1 MNGEAGMTYDG
12 TTFNVTGDTNITG
25 NAVVGSDGAGNL
37 TVNGSFTAESKSFD
51 IVHPTKEGYRLRYGV
66 LEGPEHAVYFRGNTT
81 EKVIELPDYWT
92 GLVNP
97 DTFTVQLTPIGKP
110 TQHFI
115 KGIEDNKVYIDSESG
130 EVNVS
135 YLIISERIDVEK
147 IIVEYKA

>member
-1 MNGEAGMTYDG
+1 
-12 TTFNVTGDTNITG
+12 
-25 NAVVGSDGAGNL
+25 
-37 TVNGSFTAESKSFD
+37 
-51 IVHPTKEGYRLRYGV
+51 
-66 LEGPEHAVYFRGNTT
+66 
-81 EKVIELPDYWT
+81 
-92 GLVNP
+92 
-97 DTFTVQLTPIGKP
+97 LTPIGKP